1 MSNNNTLSV
10 LFELQKNL
18 EDLSSAKE
26 QVDFFRDKS
35 LEITDGISEV
45 QRKYVE
51 HLQSIKTDYQN
62 RVDDLKIELAS
73 FLSKTGDDNFNA
85 IQRVVDKS
93 EEIIGKGIEQF
104 KSVASEVE
112 VSFEI
117 TKEES
122 KTTIQKVVSTADE
135 AINTGVE
142 KFTAVAIKIETS
154 NDEKILAISELLENY
169 KNVVEASNSLIETLT
184 AIDFPTKL
192 DALSSKSH
200 LIIESITSAKQALE
214 IKLTESQSSVIEK
227 NNTAKEQIIQ
237 SNDSKINSLSEKIVE
252 ANNGLK
258 TTLSNKFEEQSKQ
271 NNNAFDNLNSLFEK
285 QLNQTNERLNK
296 QDKEISTLKMLL
308 FIAIGVILIGI
319 ILNFVMK

>member
-1 MSNNNTLSV
+1 MSNNNTHSV

-62 RVDDLKIELAS
+62 RVNELKLELAS
-73 FLSKTGDDNFNA
+73 FLSKTEDENFKA
-85 IQRVVDKS
+85 IQKIVDKS
-93 EEIIGKGIEQF
+93 GETIGKGIE
-104 KSVASEVE
+104 K
-112 VSFEI
+112 FEI
-117 TKEES
+117 VA
-122 KTTIQKVVSTADE
+122 QKVESSNNEKIE
-135 AINTGVE
+135 AIN
-142 KFTAVAIKIETS
+142 S
-154 NDEKILAISELLENY
+154 LLEHY
-169 KNVVEASNSLIETLT
+169 KSVVEASNSLIETLT

-192 DALSSKSH
+192 DALSSKSQ

-214 IKLTESQSSVIEK
+214 IKLNESQSLVIEK

-237 SNDSKINSLSEKIVE
+237 NSDSKINTLNDRIVE

-258 TTLSNKFEEQSKQ
+258 TTLSNNFEEQSKLTKT
-271 NNNAFDNLNSLFEK
+271 AFDNLNTLVEK
-285 QLNQTNERLNK
+285 QNSQTTERLDK
-296 QDKEISTLKMLL
+296 QDKEITTLKTLL
-308 FIAIGVILIGI
+308 FVTIGI
-319 ILNFVMK
+319 IVIGIVLNFVMK